1 MDTRIRRFVITMHN
15 YQKEDWTKEK
25 LIDHITAQWLTDY
38 IIIGEETTKDNS
50 IPHYQIY
57 IEFTNPTTQ
66 KQVIERLNTITQ
78 LKPHVEIAK
87 GDASSNKI
95 YCSKTQNYIEH
106 GTITQKL
113 YVDDIA
119 VNVIISLHQGLSILQ
134 ILLANK
140 EYATYIIRNFKN
152 LRDIEQAI
160 KFEQVHLL
168 KNTEEKDILETI
180 SKRLDDQSKEPF

>member
-15 YQKEDWTKEK
+15 YQKENWTKEK
-25 LIDHITAQWLTDY
+25 LIDHITAQWLIDY
-38 IIIGEETTKDNS
+38 LIIGEETTKDNS

-57 IEFTNPTTQ
+57 IEFTNPTTL
-66 KQVIERLNTITQ
+66 KQVIQRLNTITQ

-95 YCSKTQNYIEH
+95 YCSKTENFIEH

-119 VNVIISLHQGLSILQ
+119 VNVIAALHQGQTILQ
-134 ILLANK
+134 VLLENK

-152 LRDIEQAI
+152 LQNIEQAI

-168 KNTEEKDILETI
+168 KDSEEKDTLETI
-180 SKRLDDQSKEPF
+180 TKILEDQSKEPF

>member
-15 YQKEDWTKEK
+15 YQKEDWTKQK
-25 LIDHITAQWLTDY
+25 FIDHVISKWLVDY
-38 IIIGEETTKDNS
+38 IIVGEEITNDNS

-78 LKPHVEIAK
+78 LKPHVEAAK

-95 YCSKTQNYIEH
+95 YCSKTDNFLEY

-119 VNVIISLHQGLSILQ
+119 VNVIIALHQGQTILK
-134 ILLANK
+134 ILLENK

-152 LRDIEQAI
+152 LQNIEQAI
-160 KFEQVHLL
+160 KFEQVNLL
-168 KNTEEKDILETI
+168 KNSEEKDILDVI
-180 SKRLDDQSKEPF
+180 SKRLEEQAK